1 MPDAPKAFSTTRADK
16 FASAPEEGKKKMGSE
31 LHSELSW

>member
-1 MPDAPKAFSTTRADK
+1 MPDALKAFNTTRADK